1 MADLTPEQ
9 AIEKLKALPE
19 DKQRQVL
26 TALSPEQRKGILTK
40 LQAPTAKTAPAPV
53 PKSFYQRAKAGE
65 PPPEPTGFK
74 PYEEMGGLGRAVSSF
89 ESGFGIPQSVQKD
102 PREALSGIG
111 LAAMHPGLE
120 YESLKE
126 MWNSMTKAQQDL
138 IDRSLSAKKAG
149 NKADAFVLGLYGAIP
164 FFGPA
169 IVSALEQWKKGD
181 KAGSIGSLTAIA
193 TQLYRP
199 GEAKV
204 ATEPGIGEAG
214 RMGEVAKPPK
224 TERMRALAQGL
235 TGAGPEATTEPLIE
249 KHKAALRE
257 TEEAT
262 KAKTAEGF
270 ERGGLQR
277 AAYDRKVAQQE
288 AEYRQ
293 AVNEVTQFN
302 AAQDQI
308 KQRKQTLEKEVD
320 TQSADLGKD
329 IGALENA
336 VYQEA
341 NKRFDAVRAKVGN
354 AQAPSDAL
362 IGTVKDAEKNILQ
375 GIPENIKEFRSILG
389 LEGATEEVTKL
400 RNDIMK
406 GQGMS
411 GTYDQLSPEH
421 KATVDDIV
429 QRVGTSI
436 SPNEPLTWNK
446 LQSLKSR
453 LDQRLR
459 SRGRI
464 NGDVKRALFSV
475 RDGVVD
481 EMGKMA
487 VPAGAGPDWDAA
499 RDFYR
504 QWREDFHEPTGP
516 SGSGSP
522 VAQALNAVD
531 PANIRKPFVAKQST
545 LGNRGV
551 DTLRKYTQ
559 FGGHQIA
566 DKAARVVANEGEL
579 SGLKPKTH
587 KPLPGAPKTPPR
599 PEPVKTKLPEEPPAP
614 TAEDVKEL
622 KQRKLRETAVSWGK
636 FHTYDLGILTGSAL
650 SPIFHGS
657 WLPLIADPAFVGVR
671 KSFGKILSKPAIRD
685 WIARPL
691 PEELGALD
699 RLPEELKNDAREKLE
714 TFIRKN
720 DVKRVAPAVKA
731 FLTGAPISAAATK
744 ERRKPGEQIKDIQN
758 IQKSYGSNP
767 AIPMGPEP

>member
-199 GEAKV
+199 GEAKI
-204 ATEPGIGEAG
+204 ATEPGLGEAG
-214 RMGEVAKPPK
+214 RMGEVAKPQK

-288 AEYRQ
+288 AEHAQ
-293 AVNEVTQFN
+293 AVKEVTEFN

-336 VYQEA
+336 DYPEA

-464 NGDVKRALFSV
+464 NGDVK
-475 RDGVVD
+475 
-481 EMGKMA
+481 
-487 VPAGAGPDWDAA
+487 
-499 RDFYR
+499 
-504 QWREDFHEPTGP
+504 
-516 SGSGSP
+516 
-522 VAQALNAVD
+522 
-531 PANIRKPFVAKQST
+531 
-545 LGNRGV
+545 
-551 DTLRKYTQ
+551 
-559 FGGHQIA
+559 
-566 DKAARVVANEGEL
+566 
-579 SGLKPKTH
+579 
-587 KPLPGAPKTPPR
+587 
-599 PEPVKTKLPEEPPAP
+599 
-614 TAEDVKEL
+614 
-622 KQRKLRETAVSWGK
+622 
-636 FHTYDLGILTGSAL
+636 
-650 SPIFHGS
+650 
-657 WLPLIADPAFVGVR
+657 
-671 KSFGKILSKPAIRD
+671 
-685 WIARPL
+685 
-691 PEELGALD
+691 
-699 RLPEELKNDAREKLE
+699 
-714 TFIRKN
+714 
-720 DVKRVAPAVKA
+720 
-731 FLTGAPISAAATK
+731 
-744 ERRKPGEQIKDIQN
+744 
-758 IQKSYGSNP
+758 
-767 AIPMGPEP
+767 

>member
-1 MADLTPEQ
+1 MADLTPEE
-9 AIEKLKALPE
+9 AIEKLKTLPE
-19 DKQRQVL
+19 DKQRKVL

-138 IDRSLSAKKAG
+138 IDRSLSAKKAR
-149 NKADAFVLGLYGAIP
+149 N
-164 FFGPA
+164 
-169 IVSALEQWKKGD
+169 
-181 KAGSIGSLTAIA
+181 
-193 TQLYRP
+193 
-199 GEAKV
+199 
-204 ATEPGIGEAG
+204 
-214 RMGEVAKPPK
+214 
-224 TERMRALAQGL
+224 
-235 TGAGPEATTEPLIE
+235 
-249 KHKAALRE
+249 
-257 TEEAT
+257 
-262 KAKTAEGF
+262 TAEGF

-375 GIPENIKEFRSILG
+375 GIPENIKEFRSILS
-389 LEGATEEVTKL
+389 LEGETP
-400 RNDIMK
+400 DIKKFRQDVMA
-406 GQGMS
+406 GQAMT
-411 GTYDQLSPEH
+411 GTYDKLTPEH
-421 KATVDDIV
+421 KAVVDELV
-429 QRVGTSI
+429 QRYGQQI
-436 SPNEPLTWNK
+436 NPNEPLTWNK
-446 LQSLKSR
+446 LQSVKSR
-453 LDQRLR
+453 IDQRLR

-636 FHTYDLGILTGSAL
+636 FHTYDLGILTGAAL

-657 WLPLIADPAFVGVR
+657 WLPRIADPAFVGER
-671 KSFGKILSKPAIRD
+671 QSFGKILSKPAIRD
-685 WIARPL
+685 WIARSL
-691 PEELGALD
+691 PEELGVPD
-699 RLPEELKNDAREKLE
+699 RVPVVFKI
-714 TFIRKN
+714 F
-720 DVKRVAPAVKA
+720 
-731 FLTGAPISAAATK
+731 S
-744 ERRKPGEQIKDIQN
+744 
-758 IQKSYGSNP
+758 
-767 AIPMGPEP
+767 